1 MQVNASPPRRGF
13 VPEAGAFAL
22 MTLDPVASLEYLND
36 PEAIEAGQKL
46 EFKDYAVYVTGGRQ
60 LLNPAAKYREER
72 IHFILPSLPGDDL
85 AQGIDSAMS
94 MPIFPAVDHP
104 AGRAPL
110 RPSGPFEWQWPSYVS
125 AFIKTIVRCANEV
138 TVDPKQCGLDSDGQL
153 QFIKY
158 RNQDQVAQ
166 RKRKAVLQP
175 PAQPA
180 ASEVTPSVEE
190 TSTVLA
196 NAPSRELAIS
206 DPLPAAS
213 SSVLVDPVVG
223 EPEPEL
229 VAQNDPEEE
238 GAVVASLLAVLLQH
252 EASEDVP
259 AVKFTHN
266 LSRIKEL
273 NDPRGFFEEVKQLA
287 EIAQHSKLRA
297 ADKKTTAAES
307 DAARYDEKTAQL
319 LRGHR
324 VSRVVSRARIF
335 LRRLFCLYAQSG
347 TAHGT

>member
-1 MQVNASPPRRGF
+1 MQKDLPRPSF

-22 MTLDPVASLEYLND
+22 MTLDPIASLEYLND

-72 IHFILPSLPGDDL
+72 IHFILPAPPGDDL
-85 AQGIDSAMS
+85 ARCIDSAMS
-94 MPIFPAVDHP
+94 MPIFPAVDRDHP
-104 AGRAPL
+104 PGRAPL
-110 RPSGPFEWQWPSYVS
+110 RPSGLFEWQWPSYVS

-138 TVDPKQCGLDSDGQL
+138 TVDPKQCGLDAEGQL

-158 RNQDQVAQ
+158 RNQDQ
-166 RKRKAVLQP
+166 R
-175 PAQPA
+175 
-180 ASEVTPSVEE
+180 VEE
-190 TSTVLA
+190 TSTAPA
-196 NAPSRELAIS
+196 NAPSHDLAIS
-206 DPLPAAS
+206 AGPLPAS
-213 SSVLVDPVVG
+213 PSVLVNPVIG

-229 VAQNDPEEE
+229 VVQNDPEEE
-238 GAVVASLLAVLLQH
+238 GAVVASLLAMLLQH

-287 EIAQHSKLRA
+287 EIARQSKLRA
-297 ADKKTTAAES
+297 ADKKNMAAES

-324 VSRVVSRARIF
+324 
-335 LRRLFCLYAQSG
+335 SG
-347 TAHGT
+347 TAQGT